1 MPENPKNISTL
12 SDRLSE
18 TSNTLTSD
26 LLKNRL
32 DESTNYLG
40 TKAPTFGES
49 KYDISA
55 PIPTIESQE
64 LNYYRGEK
72 QTKLDKLGNGLVN
85 MAGKALTT
93 AGEGIINPFY
103 GTIAALGHTNAKGEW
118 DPSANAYYNNALTQT
133 LDNAGKALEENFPTY
148 ETKAEATA
156 TGLGKL
162 WSFNTLSRDILG
174 GAGTTIGAALT
185 GAAWSK
191 GLSLLGKA
199 VGAVGSAEEAAA
211 ILAEA
216 KQSGIALS
224 ADKLKY
230 VSNQA
235 LKKTIKDGA
244 KQGTIAITSA
254 SGESGAEAREAEK
267 NVYYKLTHDDFGNE
281 KRMSEGELAYAKMMS
296 QQAGDAAF
304 AMNLP
309 VIMADNW
316 LTFGKALFGN
326 KTNDFAKMAKELT
339 VLDEATGAYK
349 AVAKGKYADLGYRA
363 SKILTPMASEGTQE
377 QLQFAIGKTVEDYYK
392 KKYYNPNAAD
402 FADSMTKG
410 LAEAYGTQE
419 GWHSGII
426 GALSAGIAGPGI
438 VLASKGPKGFK
449 EEYITNPQDAIAAKA
464 VESLNKYQA
473 SVMNPKFRDSFV
485 RNANITEDKDE
496 ALANNDDF
504 AYHNANEDMIFSY
517 VYNRMQ
523 NGKLD
528 DVKQELGNFKDLT
541 VQELKDNYGIDI
553 NVNNKSKIDE
563 LTSTNAVHKFVNE
576 RLDKIAAIEDTY
588 NDVTKLF
595 PEANPEVKELLMYS
609 AQGIENTKERRK
621 TLGVEISETVGQPV
635 LQELITRAV
644 PEENVLSIFITAT
657 PENFGTRYAELS
669 TENQQNFK
677 AYLKA
682 NKNVNELEKDKI
694 IKKLDDLSSLTNR
707 ENDFVAAYNALKNPQ
722 LQNQFLQQSENLWSK
737 YNDIAK
743 QKEAQDVA
751 EEQAANQPPVNPVD
765 PNDPNNANPPAPGQ
779 TPVPAPP
786 ATVDPSNPL
795 AQWYADNKV
804 DYSTPE
810 ADLMA
815 SLQDDINAQRI
826 TSDQAQEVLADW
838 QANQNKQPVDTQT
851 QAQPAPDQVLKDP
864 KRPQSFLMTKTKDRD
879 TALQSNGAVIGNFRG
894 TKEDGTPKYG
904 IPVNGQPV
912 VLATFAEVQSK
923 LKQLFDSKENLND
936 HINFQVTDSG
946 FVLILID
953 DMPISVVDNGKTF
966 KGTEEQKKAFFEINH
981 LFYKNT
987 VARSIEELNANKA
1000 LINFTT
1006 TSLLNFTTNN
1016 EDTQTTLE
1024 TLQQENPQIPFILK
1038 VGTSTL
1044 DSLNTDTDVYY
1055 DQELGQEVNSNETI
1069 ANIQNGLHL
1078 EITENS
1084 YPQLPIKVRIA
1095 PHANLQEEL
1104 DKVNSATTPE
1114 EKIEAVR
1121 NFNKEVFIALKPVEG
1136 VNRRVS
1142 LFYDGTT
1149 NIFVLQINEKPT
1161 GSLWTDKNVVKKT
1174 AEIVLPNLSSES
1186 ILEGLNN
1193 RKINGK
1199 DSRALVESDIKYN
1212 NYIDEDNQIIPSRLS
1227 TPIGKEGLFKYDLQA
1242 QIVDNAV
1249 PVTSTVVTSAPV
1261 QQTPVQTTSTTPT
1274 DLEAKKA
1281 NIEKRRQEE
1290 LDNIGKKGI
1299 QVTFP
1304 QTVNFIS
1311 TAGGFD
1317 IGSETENSTVAYTGE
1332 VTEKGTVSRLKSKS
1346 LKDVEGGKLH
1356 DKILHFKIPGTA
1368 ITLTLSESKLKGAIN
1383 AKYDAELKAL
1393 EGTTPTTDKQE
1404 LDRLRSEEQ
1413 KEYAAMS
1420 NPNDTV
1426 ARKKIYDEYDKIIT
1440 PVLNKIKADIK
1451 ARREKEL
1458 TSIEG
1463 IKKVSKGKI
1472 SFAWKTTDGKTIF
1485 SYNDAQSEKELQ
1497 DIINTKYNSELEA
1510 LKVKPTETTTVYNI
1524 EDEADF
1530 ATMNNNTA
1538 FVGKVKED
1546 LINKWNQKLGTNFPT
1561 KPKSAQLS
1569 LFKSAVESYLNKNNP
1584 ERGKDIVYSIGLEE
1598 STGITQQEVD
1608 AIKAILPKF
1617 ISIEDIK
1624 TIAQNLKI
1632 KGIPYGAFKNKVIY
1646 LNMTKGKPGTAYHEA
1661 FHAVF
1666 RTMLTDAQIQKYL
1679 IASAKDF
1686 ARSGKN
1692 MQQEVSKLRETVA
1705 DYLTKSDEDLQI
1717 IVLEEHMADK
1727 FQAFAESKIG
1737 RETEPLLRQLFIKI
1751 KNFFK
1756 QLFRMGNEL
1765 DMFYS
1770 NILKGA
1776 FVNATPIS
1784 NIYTNSSATVFKL
1797 LPNKFTATNNGF
1809 FTAQESRKIIN
1820 SFAID
1825 VYKAKTG
1832 KYGKIEELTNKSD
1845 EQILDYFINKRISDL
1860 ETKGRDYSDSFLDT
1874 DEIKA
1879 NEINANIDKELYLYN
1894 KRNNNSSNI
1903 NGYEVLTSSVLD
1915 KLKIFNFKNSSEDI
1929 TEQEGGDEK
1938 QEIKEK
1944 FSSQDAWLSGGHDS
1958 LSQTIKKY
1966 ASFTTRTEIDALTG
1980 ENREVAIDDVT
1991 LYNGLT
1997 RILADTSEENMIA
2010 KLHYASESN
2019 PNVKAFYD
2027 QMIKDLGVT
2036 FNPEDG
2042 TITTPNNSNNYN
2054 IYRAFLSNFK
2064 KSRISQLD
2072 VLLGKTGLTWGNANQ
2087 NDPAKVS
2094 LTQWENNLLVASV
2107 KDKASVIKAA
2117 ERIFAETNDFIKPKK
2132 DNKNIL
2138 DNKVELLKKEFAKI
2152 GINITTAYIKYSIL
2166 KQKSLLKSVQ
2176 ENPSAYLTKDQIT
2189 FLNSYDKVV
2198 PINFDTFAPKAANL
2212 KTFSVETLLQ
2222 QDPISIYKKDNG
2234 LSELKNIAEN
2244 NALFDESIGNFSFT
2258 NAEGERVY
2266 EIINKSYVLEA
2277 ISKFKDGVYL
2287 KSLVDGTAIGLND
2300 TETKNNYFLKN
2311 NLLVNKYQ
2319 DYLKD
2324 LKLNILSG
2332 IRDINPGPN
2341 NENRAGITFG
2351 KFDGRSYLVSAL
2363 ALFNN
2368 NGNTNSGKYIFRQ
2381 NEASSTAYVA
2391 ELPKLALVGEN
2402 SMDDKTIN
2410 NFFSR
2415 QFLNEF
2421 ERIGREKK
2429 LFDEGKGTQY
2439 EKYNTKLTDKAFDF
2453 TEFKYLKDIMGE
2465 AKYQEIVDAA
2475 LNNTQLTDVQMAEVL
2490 GAVNTYLNNGFADF
2504 LKLVDDYGLKF
2515 VDGISK
2521 DMLSNASLKNFY
2533 INDYIMS
2540 TSINELLDGD
2550 YGLSR
2555 KDNTD
2560 ISKRNKSAMASG
2572 IDYGKGNH
2580 NSAIIKDI
2588 PVYVTLNS
2596 ETNALERV
2604 IKKGDKYFNDKNVEI
2619 QSSEVKEITS
2629 NDAQSY
2635 ASQYHIMMGSL
2646 RMGRLDEKTKEI
2658 YKNIIQF
2665 TKRDENG
2672 KVVRDVNVGN
2682 KNQSHLSDALASLNS
2697 KKTVAFDGVNAL
2709 ILKMSEFGL
2718 VRSSISYIENKDVD
2732 NFVNLTNELTDLMFN
2747 KDDFES
2753 EQYRNLT
2760 AQIAKLYK
2768 PVPGMEYWHNLAN
2781 NMDKNAVDHVATQ
2794 SASKGATMMAED
2806 SLSGDLNLSKSRFKV
2821 ANNTK
2826 RLQVETPTGKKEI
2839 VFGSQILTIITS
2851 ELDDNAPVN
2860 FLVSGKLVENVGELR
2875 SIYNKAINDARN
2887 SEFTKA
2893 IAVIKDLKGKALSA
2907 NSTYEGMIDT
2917 TELDEIVKRSLAAS
2931 GADVQQ
2937 MQYFEGGY
2945 NYNMIQMLVKAEQV
2959 ILAHFSKG
2967 VLNQK
2972 INGDKV
2978 SLLAGSGIT
2987 VVRDIATQ
2995 KVISHHEVVKNPFK
3009 YADKT
3014 KYSTDTTLKYNVTDK
3029 DGNKYSECILSQAIL
3044 TRHGLKVGDK
3054 ITEKHPELLKM
3065 FGYRIPAGDKQSA
3078 MSLKVVSLL
3087 PDYYNGVGIFPDEI
3101 VYLSGADF
3109 DIDSEFIQ
3117 MPAFWINS
3125 EGVPVK
3131 FGTEKTNAE
3140 KFEAYQYYNKKYDKN
3155 FKAVFNNILS
3165 KDSRYT
3171 TLLKATDLEQDQISA
3186 IKTVVLNEAYKEAS
3200 IKLGLPYTETD
3211 FIKSGL
3217 QPTANY
3223 NNTAVD
3229 AMISILTNESLN
3241 EITNNTTSTKPLI
3254 DLAKDLINN
3263 GFIKQTEGKIQEKNK
3278 SAHDING
3285 KFDANKKNS
3294 DGKNG
3299 IGIAANKIQQFAFL
3313 MSKIG
3318 NKVIEFNKDS
3328 FKFDIA
3334 GQVGGKYE
3342 QRNKDTSTD
3351 KNGQRIADNLNL
3363 LLNAFTDN
3371 AKDPIAGR
3379 LNLKFELLGGAM
3391 ELIMQGMTFENTI
3404 KFINLPIIQE
3414 YGELSKTLKYALK
3427 TGVESSFTKE
3437 SIKTAAIAKI
3447 LYPEEAKKKLGDA
3460 IEKVTK
3466 ADLNPEKTTISQ
3478 QEIENILLG
3487 NEFEPSDASKSTNN
3501 NEVQLQAL
3509 FQFLKVVDQNNVMS
3523 NINTFLKLNQGL
3535 DVSFTNLHDDLH
3547 QAIDTFKINDL
3558 VEAPSEE
3565 LGVTDEP
3572 HINITKLLEEDKNT
3586 LNNIKRALVVERQV
3600 GQKIFIEQTKVFK
3613 NEFQKFLNSLSPSFT
3628 KTGDNLAKVSRE
3640 FLGFLAIK
3648 SYMSDLKKLKDDLNT
3663 PEVDKEAIN
3672 KRLKSINLGLVFN
3685 ELNAEDKKTLAQQL
3699 IVLKAN
3705 PATKNNY
3712 IVNYFSAKINDVELS
3727 AEDQSTYEADII
3739 DTKSFVKESNETIS
3753 LLIDS
3758 VKSLYSDNTTKLDET
3773 GLTPRDFVDNMLGY
3787 LMVKDNMT
3795 FKNNSVAK
3803 YLPVEMFGN
3812 YSKSLDNIIDA
3823 LVTKSDKLSVKLDEL
3838 GYNFRKLYA
3847 TDLNTPYNA
3856 LKFVGLED
3864 NGSSITT
3871 TENNQE
3877 ITFKTKSNT
3886 ALELAKVKSQISQTS
3901 NEQVLADLQK
3911 QQSILENK
3919 LSKEKPIIDNKKVLN
3934 DIFKSND
3941 TNEEGSYKDKD
3952 NKTVTYTKTAYIFPQ
3967 FMQIRVG
3974 ERGKAKSEVYELV
3987 SYSSELNANK
3997 TIGMQKHNE
4006 NEGFATGDSA
4016 VYRLVEK
4023 TGNKGVS
4030 IFSTGTYDNAVSIFS
4045 KVTKKTPPQREVDN
4059 LTNTAPDSFES
4070 IESMQQK
4077 ELEKSGIQPKAS
4089 VTQEVK
4095 KGPINPYALT
4105 EDLENEI
4112 SGESANVTKENVVDI
4127 TKKPLINEEKNVA
4140 LENGKTALLDT
4151 IAKETLYLGGVEF
4164 SPNQYAQ
4171 LTDRINKSATIAE
4184 LQEIEEII
4192 NKCM

>member
-1 MPENPKNISTL
+1 MGKKETL
-12 SDRLSE
+12 NNTTPVVKE
-18 TSNTLTSD
+18 PTLTFSD
-26 LLKNRL
+26 SFFTGKSEFVGNKGNV
-32 DESTNYLG
+32 D
-40 TKAPTFGES
+40 FGQS
-49 KYDISA
+49 QYDQNVPVSM
-55 PIPTIESQE
+55 IESGDFKY
-64 LNYYRGEK
+64 LRGER

-93 AGEGIINPFY
+93 AGEGIVNPFY
-103 GTIAALGHTNAKGEW
+103 GTVAALTNTNAKGEW

-133 LDNAGKALEENFPTY
+133 LDNVNKGFEELAPTY

-162 WSFNTLSRDILG
+162 WSFNTISRDILG
-174 GAGTTIGAALT
+174 GAGTTIGAAIT

-191 GLSLLGKA
+191 GMSLVGKA
-199 VGAVGSAEEAAA
+199 LGAAGSSQEAAT
-211 ILAEA
+211 IIAETA
-216 KQSGIALS
+216 ESGIAAS

-230 VSNQA
+230 VSDQA

-244 KQGTIAITSA
+244 RQGTIAITSA

-281 KRMSEGELAYAKMMS
+281 KRMSEGELEYAKMMAK
-296 QQAGDAAF
+296 QAGDAAF

-316 LTFGKALFGN
+316 ITFGKALFGN
-326 KTNDFAKMAKELT
+326 KTNDFAKKIIKEGSI
-339 VLDEATGAYK
+339 LDEATGAYK
-349 AVAKGKYADLGYRA
+349 AVEKGKYANLGYRA
-363 SKILTPMASEGTQE
+363 SKIGGTMASEGTQE

-392 KKYYNPNAAD
+392 KKYYNPNATD

-438 VLASKGPKGFK
+438 VLASQGAKGFK
-449 EEYITNPQDAIAAKA
+449 DEYITNPEDAIIAKG
-464 VESLNKYQA
+464 VESLNQYNVDVIRK
-473 SVMNPKFRDSFV
+473 KFVDNYV
-485 RNANITEDKDE
+485 RSANFTEDKDE
-496 ALANNDDF
+496 ALATNDDF
-504 AYHNANEDMIFSY
+504 NYQNANEDMIFSY

-523 NGKLD
+523 NGKLE
-528 DVKQELGNFKDLT
+528 DVKKELDAFKDLT
-541 VQELKDNYGIDI
+541 VEELETNYGIKI
-553 NVNNKSKIDE
+553 NVNNKSKVDE
-563 LTSTNAVHKFVNE
+563 LTSTNAVKKFVE
-576 RLDKIAAIEDTY
+576 SRMEKIAAIEDTY
-588 NDVTKLF
+588 NSVTKLF
-595 PEANPEVKELLMYS
+595 PNANPEVKELLMYS

-621 TLGVEISETVGQPV
+621 TLGVEVSEVVGQPI

-644 PEENVLSIFITAT
+644 PEENVLSTFITAT
-657 PENFGTRYAELS
+657 PENFGTRYANLS
-669 TENQQNFK
+669 LENQENFK
-677 AYLKA
+677 AFLKA
-682 NKNVNELEKDKI
+682 NKDINELKKDEI

-707 ENDFVAAYNALKNPQ
+707 EKDFVAAYNALKNPQ
-722 LQNQFLQQSENLWSK
+722 LQNEFLQQSQTLWGK
-737 YNDIAK
+737 YAK
-743 QKEAQDVA
+743 IEEQKNKQDVD
-751 EEQAANQPPVNPVD
+751 EEQAANQPPVQPPVNPLD
-765 PNDPNNANPPAPGQ
+765 PNDPNNANPPAP
-779 TPVPAPP
+779 A
-786 ATVDPSNPL
+786 ATVDPANPL
-795 AQWYADNKV
+795 AQWFANNKI
-804 DYSTPE
+804 DYNTSE
-810 ADLMA
+810 KDLTDA
-815 SLQDDINAQRI
+815 LNRDTTI
-826 TSDQAQEVLADW
+826 SDEDKGKIFADW
-838 QANQNKQPVDTQT
+838 AYNQGKQPIVTQT
-851 QAQPAPDQVLKDP
+851 QGQPTPDQVLKDP
-864 KRPQSFLMTKTKDRD
+864 KRPQSFLMTQTKDRD

-894 TKEDGTPKYG
+894 TNEDGTPKYG

-912 VLATFAEVQSK
+912 VLATFAEVQGK
-923 LKQLFDSKENLND
+923 LKELIDAKENLND
-936 HINFQVTDSG
+936 HINFEVTDSG
-946 FVLILID
+946 FVLIFID
-953 DMPISVVDNGKTF
+953 DMPISIIDNGKNF
-966 KGTEEQKKAFFEINH
+966 KGTEEQKKAFFEVNH

-1000 LINFTT
+1000 LINFTA

-1024 TLQQENPQIPFILK
+1024 TLQQENPQIPFVLK
-1038 VGTSTL
+1038 VGANML
-1044 DSLNTDTDVYY
+1044 DPLNTDTDIYY
-1055 DQELGQEVNSNETI
+1055 DEESKGQTISSTESI
-1069 ANIQNGLHL
+1069 ANIQDGLHL

-1104 DKVNSATTPE
+1104 DKVNSAKTPE
-1114 EKIEAVR
+1114 EKIAAVKA
-1121 NFNKEVFIALKPVEG
+1121 FNKEVFIALKPIEG
-1136 VNRRVS
+1136 VNRKIS
-1142 LFYDGTT
+1142 LFYDTKADIFALQVEEKTSGSKWGGETT
-1149 NIFVLQINEKPT
+1149 
-1161 GSLWTDKNVVKKT
+1161 KKT
-1174 AEIVLPNLSSES
+1174 AEIILPNVSTES
-1186 ILEGLNN
+1186 ILEGLNA
-1193 RKINGK
+1193 RQINGK
-1199 DSRALVESDIKYN
+1199 DARALVESDIKYN

-1242 QIVDNAV
+1242 QIVDNAA
-1249 PVTSTVVTSAPV
+1249 PITSTVVTPAPV
-1261 QQTPVQTTSTTPT
+1261 QQTPVQTTTTTPT
-1274 DLEAKKA
+1274 DIEAKRA
-1281 NIEKRRQEE
+1281 DIERRRKLSKIVD
-1290 LDNIGKKGI
+1290 LDTGVSDYEVGTKQPEPGV
-1299 QVTFP
+1299 QVTYYLP
-1304 QTVNFIS
+1304 EGKTTDGRNIS
-1311 TAGGFD
+1311 EIPASSIDKYTTETRVFYGFEEAEQQAKD
-1317 IGSETENSTVAYTGE
+1317 WI
-1332 VTEKGTVSRLKSKS
+1332 KSKY
-1346 LKDVEGGKLH
+1346 E
-1356 DKILHFKIPGTA
+1356 
-1368 ITLTLSESKLKGAIN
+1368 
-1383 AKYDAELKAL
+1383 AELKAL
-1393 EGTTPTTDKQE
+1393 EGTTKTNEEKIADYRAQEQAELIAKIPNIAEFLQSNFMGTGTTYGENQGNMPDD
-1404 LDRLRSEEQ
+1404 L
-1413 KEYAAMS
+1413 YAIYK
-1420 NPNDTV
+1420 P
-1426 ARKKIYDEYDKIIT
+1426 IYD
-1440 PVLNKIKADIK
+1440 
-1451 ARREKEL
+1451 
-1458 TSIEG
+1458 
-1463 IKKVSKGKI
+1463 
-1472 SFAWKTTDGKTIF
+1472 
-1485 SYNDAQSEKELQ
+1485 
-1497 DIINTKYNSELEA
+1497 KYNKLITEISES
-1510 LKVKPTETTTVYNI
+1510 KPTETTTVNT

-1546 LINKWNQKLGTNFPT
+1546 LINKWNQKLGTNFPV

-1569 LFKSAVESYLNKNNP
+1569 LFKSTVESYLNKNNP
-1584 ERGKDIVYSIGLEE
+1584 NRSNDIVFSIGLEE

-1646 LNMTKGKPGTAYHEA
+1646 LNTFKGKPGAAYHEA

-1679 IASAKDF
+1679 MASAKDF
-1686 ARSGKN
+1686 VKSGKN
-1692 MQQEVSKLRETVA
+1692 MQEEVNKLRETVA
-1705 DYLTKSDEDLQI
+1705 DYLTKSDLELQT

-1727 FQAFAESKIG
+1727 FQSFAENKVG
-1737 RETEPLLRQLFIKI
+1737 RETEPLLRQWFIKI
-1751 KNFFK
+1751 KEFFK
-1756 QLFRMGNEL
+1756 QLFRIGNEL

-1784 NIYTNSSATVFKL
+1784 NVYTNSNDTVFKL
-1797 LPNKFTATNNGF
+1797 LPNKFTATDNGF

-1825 VYKAKTG
+1825 VYKFKTG

-1845 EQILDYFINKRISDL
+1845 EQILDYFINKRINDL
-1860 ETKGRDYSDSFLDT
+1860 ENKGRDYADSFLDT
-1874 DEIKA
+1874 NEVKA
-1879 NEINANIDKELYLYN
+1879 NEINSGIDKELYLYDKEN
-1894 KRNNNSSNI
+1894 KNSSEI
-1903 NGYEVLTSSVLD
+1903 NGYEVLTSSVLE
-1915 KLKIFNFKNSSEDI
+1915 KLKVFNFKNSSEDI
-1929 TEQEGGDEK
+1929 TEQEGGDEN

-1944 FSSQDAWLSGGHDS
+1944 FGSQDAWLSGGHDS

-1966 ASFTTRTEIDALTG
+1966 ASFTTKTEVDPLTG

-1997 RILADTSEENMIA
+1997 RILADTAEENMIA

-2019 PNVKAFYD
+2019 PNVRAFYE

-2064 KSRISQLD
+2064 KSRVSQID
-2072 VLLGKTGLTWGNANQ
+2072 ILLGKTGLTWGNANQ

-2094 LTQWENNLLVASV
+2094 LNQWENNLLVASV
-2107 KDKASVIKAA
+2107 KDKASVIAA
-2117 ERIFAETNDFIKPKK
+2117 ADRIFAEANDFIKPKK
-2132 DNKNIL
+2132 DNAPALEK
-2138 DNKVELLKKEFAKI
+2138 KVETLKKEFAKI
-2152 GINITTAYIKYSIL
+2152 GINITTAYIKYSLL

-2189 FLNSYDKVV
+2189 FLNSYDKVI
-2198 PINFDTFAPKAANL
+2198 PINFGTFAPESANL
-2212 KTFSVETLLQ
+2212 KTYSIAKKLKTSSN
-2222 QDPISIYKKDNG
+2222 PIDIYKKDEG
-2234 LSELKNIAEN
+2234 LSELKSIAEN

-2258 NAEGERVY
+2258 NAEGERVH

-2277 ISKFKDGVYL
+2277 ISKFKDGTYL
-2287 KSLVDGTAIGLND
+2287 ERLINGTAVGLNE

-2332 IRDINPGPN
+2332 IRDTNPGTN
-2341 NENRAGITFG
+2341 NQSKAGITFG
-2351 KFDGRSYLVSAL
+2351 KFDGRSYLISAL
-2363 ALFNN
+2363 TLFNN
-2368 NGNTNSGKYIFRQ
+2368 NGNKESGKYIFRQ
-2381 NEASSTAYVA
+2381 NEASNTAYVA
-2391 ELPKLALVGEN
+2391 ELPKLALIGKN
-2402 SMDDKTIN
+2402 TMDDKTIN
-2410 NFFSR
+2410 DYFSK

-2429 LFDEGKGTQY
+2429 LFDAGKGTQY
-2439 EKYNTKLTDKAFDF
+2439 EKYNTKLTDRAFDF
-2453 TEFKYLKDIMGE
+2453 TEFQYLKDIMGE
-2465 AKYQEIVDAA
+2465 AKYQELVDAA
-2475 LNNTQLTDVQMAEVL
+2475 LNSTPGVPGLTDVQMAEVL
-2490 GAVNTYLNNGFADF
+2490 GAVNTYINIGFSDF
-2504 LKLVDDYGLKF
+2504 LKLVDSYGLKF
-2515 VDGISK
+2515 VDNISK
-2521 DMLSNASLKNFY
+2521 EMLSDENLKNFY

-2540 TSINELLDGD
+2540 SSMNELLDGD
-2550 YGLSR
+2550 YALSR
-2555 KDNTD
+2555 KDKVD

-2572 IDYGKGNH
+2572 IDYGKGKH
-2580 NSAIIKDI
+2580 VSAIIKDI

-2596 ETNALERV
+2596 ETKVLERV
-2604 IKKGDKYFNDKNVEI
+2604 TKQGDKYFNDKNVEI
-2619 QSSEVKEITS
+2619 PSSEVETITS

-2635 ASQYHIMMGSL
+2635 ASQNHIMMGSL
-2646 RMGRLDEKTKEI
+2646 RMGRLDDKTKEI

-2665 TKRDENG
+2665 TKRDEKG
-2672 KVVRDVNVGN
+2672 KVVRNVNIGN

-2718 VRSSISYIENKDVD
+2718 VRSSTSYIEDKDVD
-2732 NFVNLTNELTDLMFN
+2732 NFVNLTNELTELMFD

-2753 EQYRNLT
+2753 DQFRNLT
-2760 AQIAKLYK
+2760 AQIANLYK

-2781 NMDKNAVDHVATQ
+2781 NMDKNGVDHVATQ
-2794 SASKGATMMAED
+2794 SASKGATTLAED
-2806 SLSGDLNLSKSRFKV
+2806 SLSNSLDLSKSKFNV

-2851 ELDDNAPVN
+2851 ELNDEAPVP
-2860 FLVSGKLVENVGELR
+2860 FLVEGKKVNVGQLR
-2875 SIYNKAINDARN
+2875 SIYNNAINDARN

-2893 IAVIKDLKGKALSA
+2893 IAVIKDLKGKALSP

-2972 INGDKV
+2972 VNGDKV

-2987 VVRDIATQ
+2987 VVRDIATGN
-2995 KVISHHEVVKNPFK
+2995 VISHHEVVKNPSK
-3009 YADKT
+3009 YTDKS
-3014 KYSTDTTLKYNVTDK
+3014 KYSTNTTLRYNVTDK
-3029 DGNKYSECILSQAIL
+3029 DGKKYSECILSQAIL
-3044 TRHGLKVGDK
+3044 TRHGLKVGDE
-3054 ITEKHPELLKM
+3054 ITEKHEEILKM
-3065 FGYRIPAGDKQSA
+3065 FGYRIPTGDKQSA

-3125 EGVPVK
+3125 KGEPVK

-3140 KFEAYQYYNKKYDKN
+3140 KFEAYKYYNKKYDKN

-3165 KDSRYT
+3165 KDSRLT
-3171 TLLKATDLEQDQISA
+3171 AVLNDKDLEQDQISA
-3186 IKTVVLNEAYKEAS
+3186 IKSIVFDEAYKEAS
-3200 IKLGLPYTETD
+3200 IKLGLPYNETD

-3217 QPTANY
+3217 KPTANY

-3241 EITNNTTSTKPLI
+3241 EITNNTTSTDALKAVAKNLI
-3254 DLAKDLINN
+3254 DG
-3263 GFIKQTEGKIQEKNK
+3263 GFIKQTKGKIQEKNK

-3318 NKVIEFNKDS
+3318 EKKVKFNDES
-3328 FKFDIA
+3328 FKFEIA
-3334 GQVGGKYE
+3334 GQVGGIYQQE
-3342 QRNKDTSTD
+3342 NKE
-3351 KNGQRIADNLNL
+3351 GQRIADNLNL

-3391 ELIMQGMTFENTI
+3391 ELIMQGMTFENTM
-3404 KFINLPIIQE
+3404 KLINLPIIQE
-3414 YGELSKTLKYALK
+3414 YGELAKTLKYAIK
-3427 TGVESSFTKE
+3427 TDVESKFSKE
-3437 SIKTAAIAKI
+3437 SIKIAAIAKI
-3447 LYPEEAKKKLGDA
+3447 LYPEEAKKSLKAAMD
-3460 IEKVTK
+3460 KVKEAKQYK
-3466 ADLNPEKTTISQ
+3466 APDLNPISEKD
-3478 QEIENILLG
+3478 IENILLDK
-3487 NEFEPSDASKSTNN
+3487 EFQSSDANDFTNN
-3501 NEVQLQAL
+3501 NDIQLQAL
-3509 FQFLKVVDQNNVMS
+3509 FQFLQVVDQNNVMS

-3535 DVSFTNLHDDLH
+3535 DVSFTDLHDDLH
-3547 QAIDTFKINDL
+3547 KAIDTFQINNL
-3558 VEAPSEE
+3558 VEAPSENLE
-3565 LGVTDEP
+3565 VPSKP

-3613 NEFQKFLNSLSPSFT
+3613 NEFQKFFKSLNPSFI
-3628 KTGDNLAKVSRE
+3628 KTGDNLAKLSRE
-3640 FLGFLAIK
+3640 FLGFLSVK
-3648 SYMSDLKKLKDDLNT
+3648 SYISDLEKLKNDLNT
-3663 PEVDKEAIN
+3663 SESDKEAIN

-3699 IVLKAN
+3699 IALKAN
-3705 PATKNNY
+3705 PATRNNY
-3712 IVNYFSAKINDVELS
+3712 IVNYFSAKINDINLQP
-3727 AEDQSTYEADII
+3727 EDQSTYEADII

-3758 VKSLYSDNTTKLDET
+3758 VKSLYSDSRTKIDET

-3803 YLPVEMFGN
+3803 YLPVEMFGS
-3812 YSKSLDNIIDA
+3812 YSKSLDNIIEA

-3847 TDLNTPYNA
+3847 ADLNSPWGTLQFMQVEN
-3856 LKFVGLED
+3856 
-3864 NGSSITT
+3864 NGSSITIS
-3871 TENNQE
+3871 ENKEE
-3877 ITFKTKSNT
+3877 ITFKTKNDT
-3886 ALELAKVKSQISQTS
+3886 ALEIAKIKSKINKKEYSD
-3901 NEQVLADLQK
+3901 EQGLADLQK
-3911 QQSILENK
+3911 QQTTLEKRLANEKSIIENK
-3919 LSKEKPIIDNKKVLN
+3919 EVLDKLFDSSIID
-3934 DIFKSND
+3934 
-3941 TNEEGSYKDKD
+3941 EEGSYKDKEG
-3952 NKTVTYTKTAYIFPQ
+3952 KTVTYTKPAYIFPQ
-3967 FMQIRVG
+3967 FMTIRVG
-3974 ERGKAKSEVYELV
+3974 EKGESKTYELV
-3987 SYSSELNANK
+3987 GYSSDLSANK
-3997 TIGMQKHNE
+3997 TIGMQQHNT
-4006 NEGFATGDSA
+4006 NEGFATGESA

-4045 KVTKKTPPQREVDN
+4045 KVTKKTPAQREIDELSSSN
-4059 LTNTAPDSFES
+4059 IAPDSFES

-4077 ELEKSGIQPKAS
+4077 ELEKVGSQPIVT
-4089 VTQEVK
+4089 VTQETK
-4095 KGPINPYALT
+4095 KAPINPYALT

-4112 SGESANVTKENVVDI
+4112 SGESANVTEEKVVDT
-4127 TKKPLINEEKNVA
+4127 TKKPLINEEKNVI
-4140 LENGKTALLDT
+4140 LENGKAALLD
-4151 IAKETLYLGGVEF
+4151 IVAKETLYLGGVEF

-4171 LTDRINKSATIAE
+4171 LSARINNATTIAE
-4184 LQEIEEII
+4184 LQELEDNI